1 MRAGRRLGVDVGT
14 VRIGV
19 AVSDPEGRMAVPMD
33 TVARGRADLAH
44 LVALAA
50 EHAAVEV
57 VVGLPVTMGGA
68 RGAAAD
74 AVAEF
79 AAALSVALAA
89 SDDPGPL
96 PVRLV
101 DERLSTA
108 SAHRALADAGMGG
121 RRRRTVVDQSAAVI
135 ILQTALDAERSTGRP
150 AGVAADECRPSRPS
164 QGGA

>member
-1 MRAGRRLGVDVGT
+1 VRLGRRLGVDVGS

-19 AVSDPEGRMAVPMD
+19 AVSDAQGLMAVPVQ
-33 TVARGRADLAH
+33 TVARGRGDLAQ

-68 RGAAAD
+68 HGPAAD
-74 AVAEF
+74 AVADF
-79 AAALSVALAA
+79 AAALGGALAA
-89 SDDPGPL
+89 SQRTGPV

-101 DERLSTA
+101 DERLTTA
-108 SAHRALADAGMGG
+108 SAHRALAGAGMGG
-121 RRRRTVVDQSAAVI
+121 RRRRSVVDQSAAVM

-150 AGVAADECRPSRPS
+150 AGVAAQDRRPSRPS